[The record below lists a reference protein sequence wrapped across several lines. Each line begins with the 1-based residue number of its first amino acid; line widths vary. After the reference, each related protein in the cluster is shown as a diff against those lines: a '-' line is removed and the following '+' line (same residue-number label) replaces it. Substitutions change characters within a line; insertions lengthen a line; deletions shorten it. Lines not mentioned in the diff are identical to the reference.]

1 MRGQVRQQAERP
13 GHVAQ
18 NTIFWGN
25 VLNLSRHR
33 DWIANILR
41 ASSHLEERTGGGLDR
56 KRRIVNEHVR
66 EYTAG
71 EAAAVLDRAV
81 HVVDARRHQ
90 VETESQLS
98 GQCIMVGVEAALVA
112 LQTISNDDTFL
123 VEIIE

>member
-33 DWIANILR
+33 DWIANVLR
-41 ASSHLEERTGGGLDR
+41 ARSNLVERTGSRLDR
-56 KRRIVNEHVR
+56 ECRIVNKDIR
-66 EYTAG
+66 EYSAG
-71 EAAAVLDRAV
+71 EAAAILDRAI